1 MLEYFCSTI
10 QSYAVMDKKTKNQ
23 TKIKKRKSSDDKESI
38 AALKEKIKHQ
48 KDALNKII
56 KTYSK

>member
-1 MLEYFCSTI
+1 M
-10 QSYAVMDKKTKNQ
+10 KK
-23 TKIKKRKSSDDKESI
+23 KKRNIAKKKKQKLSEKESI

>member
-1 MLEYFCSTI
+1 
-10 QSYAVMDKKTKNQ
+10 V
-23 TKIKKRKSSDDKESI
+23 KILLLCNSELNLQPSDKESI
-38 AALKEKIKHQ
+38 ADLKKKIQHQ

>member
-1 MLEYFCSTI
+1 ME
-10 QSYAVMDKKTKNQ
+10 KKAKN
-23 TKIKKRKSSDDKESI
+23 TAKKKKPKKSEKDSI
-38 AALKEKIKHQ
+38 AELKNKIKHQ